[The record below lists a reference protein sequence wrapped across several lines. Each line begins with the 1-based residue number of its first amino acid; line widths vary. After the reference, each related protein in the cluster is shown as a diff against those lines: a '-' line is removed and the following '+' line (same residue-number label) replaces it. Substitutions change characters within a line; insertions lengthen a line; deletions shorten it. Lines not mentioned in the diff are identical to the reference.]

1 MVSPT
6 TTTTTDDGSDSDDDD
21 DTVVEPNWDLLK
33 ESLGPEALAALQN
46 HYEEDYAAV
55 ASISNATTTTS
66 AAAAAAAAATELS
79 STTIIELPEHN
90 TDYSK
95 KYYWDD
101 RFAKEEQF
109 NWLVS
114 YEDVK
119 DQIAPFLSP
128 DSKILLVGCG
138 NSTFSEQLYDAG
150 FRQLWNVDYSKVV
163 IDKMTKKYEETRPEM
178 KWLVRILCHHLFCCC
193 TGVEWI
199 HKIESRNK

>member
-1 MVSPT
+1 MASPT
-6 TTTTTDDGSDSDDDD
+6 TTTALDDGSDSDDDD
-21 DTVVEPNWDLLK
+21 TVEPNWDLLK

-55 ASISNATTTTS
+55 APINNKNATTS
-66 AAAAAAAAATELS
+66 TES
-79 STTIIELPEHN
+79 SSTIIELPEHN
-90 TDYSK
+90 TDYFK
-95 KYYWDD
+95 KDYWDD
-101 RFAKEEQF
+101 RFAKEEEF

-114 YEDVK
+114 YDDVK
-119 DQIAPFLSP
+119 DQIAPFMSP